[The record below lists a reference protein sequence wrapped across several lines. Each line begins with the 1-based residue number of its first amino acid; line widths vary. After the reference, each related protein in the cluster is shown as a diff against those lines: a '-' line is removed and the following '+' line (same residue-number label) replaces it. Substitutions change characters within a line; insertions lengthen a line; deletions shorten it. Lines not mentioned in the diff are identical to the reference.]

1 MAGRRGRGT
10 VHYQDQKARVVYT
23 IDGGVGTFIDAKP
36 PLRLPGLDCDAE
48 LTLDDRKVYAIR
60 VSAPPL
66 AASETI
72 ANANFRVRGE
82 PPLGT

>member
-1 MAGRRGRGT
+1 MPGRQGRGT
-10 VHYQDQKARVVYT
+10 VRYQDQKARVVYR
-23 IDGGVGTFIDAKP
+23 IDGGAGTFFDAKP

-66 AASETI
+66 VASGAI
-72 ANANFRVRGE
+72 ANANFRVKGE
-82 PPLGT
+82 LPVEA